1 MDLEH
6 ELRAMDQARFTKDG
20 VRFESMEGQ
29 AWMNRV
35 FQERL
40 DELEAKLFDR
50 GMLRREETANKPAM
64 SNFVPPNLET
74 RLGSVPAVQQVQQSS
89 SESGKERTYWIDWAK
104 RQ

>member
-6 ELRAMDQARFTKDG
+6 ELRALDQARFTKDG
-20 VRFESMEGQ
+20 NHFDNIEGQ

-40 DELEAKLFDR
+40 DELEVEIFDT
-50 GMLRREETANKPAM
+50 GVLRREETANEPVI
-64 SNFVPPNLET
+64 STFVPPILET
-74 RLGSVPAVQQVQQSS
+74 GRGSVTAVPQVPQTS
-89 SESGKERTYWIDWAK
+89 SETGKERTYWIDWAK